1 MDDVVIVNEFAVEN
15 GMVVA
20 EIGINSTT
28 KFRIVPHGY
37 DHAACL
43 WPPFSWWETVMFTR
57 PVCRRS
63 TAKLVRDDVYG
74 KPFNLLRVSGDGS
87 LSPRLTTLR
96 IVFPHGLRWADARAS
111 KDHQLTL
118 SVDLLTHSSYFRD
131 CHALRTIACMQTD
144 AVCVTFN
151 PSTGDVVRSRPP
163 IGVSSFAAAGLTM
176 LACWV
181 CASLAGSPPTLQ
193 PLCTGAPPP
202 QERVAGADCRHS
214 GAGEAVLAAPRARAR
229 GNGAGYRGRARH
241 AVRSVRP
248 RRHAVDASQAARAQ
262 QGAVLA
268 RPCAAQ
274 GLVRPPRSASRPRCV
289 CSGVA
294 VGPDVVFG
302 TPGPSVR
309 CRVCTLRTGRYV
321 RSVL

>member
-1 MDDVVIVNEFAVEN
+1 MIPSESPTVLLAKAQGSGGPVSPARVVLVDDTQEPPPVDDVVIVNEFAVEN

-151 PSTGDVVRSRPP
+151 PSTGDVVRTRPSHRCVL
-163 IGVSSFAAAGLTM
+163 IRGRVIDHVGVLGVCITCRFAANPSAALHWCSTATRTCRWSR
-176 LACWV
+176 LP
-181 CASLAGSPPTLQ
+181 SLW
-193 PLCTGAPPP
+193 
-202 QERVAGADCRHS
+202 RW
-214 GAGEAVLAAPRARAR
+214 
-229 GNGAGYRGRARH
+229 
-241 AVRSVRP
+241 
-248 RRHAVDASQAARAQ
+248 
-262 QGAVLA
+262 
-268 RPCAAQ
+268 
-274 GLVRPPRSASRPRCV
+274 
-289 CSGVA
+289 
-294 VGPDVVFG
+294 
-302 TPGPSVR
+302 
-309 CRVCTLRTGRYV
+309 
-321 RSVL
+321 